1 MPNNNASSFEL
12 LKTKNIYAI
21 LDGDADFY
29 SSILDETVSMPYQTG
44 QDLVSTLNTFGNS
57 REYDK
62 SSRWEYVE
70 ELLDY
75 CITANRVS
83 ELLAYLFNI
92 KQFRDSLKGKPA
104 EEIKKQHE
112 AIVAAAIDAING
124 ELYFSGHKLKQSGN
138 TFIITSINKAT
149 AMKAPA
155 VKAINQAYIK
165 DIAERAHCDIE
176 QGNYDSALTKA
187 RTLLEEVFCN
197 VIERKGAKPANNGNI
212 GKLFSEAKEFYRM
225 HTNEDTDKR
234 ICNLINGLNK
244 IVDSIGDM
252 RNNQS
257 DAHGVGANRISIEDY
272 HARLAVNAAVNVA
285 DFMLAVA
292 NNAETNIH
300 KTAAY

>member
-1 MPNNNASSFEL
+1 MPKNNASSFEL

-29 SSILDETVSMPYQTG
+29 SSILDETVSMPYLTG
-44 QDLVSTLNTFGNS
+44 QDLVGILNTFGNS
-57 REYDK
+57 KEYDK

-75 CITANRVS
+75 CITANQVS

-104 EEIKKQHE
+104 KEIKKQHE

-138 TFIITSINKAT
+138 TFIITSIDKAT

-155 VKAINQAYIK
+155 VKAIDQDYIK
-165 DIAERAHCDIE
+165 DIAERAHDDIE

-212 GKLFSEAKEFYRM
+212 GKLFNEAKELYRM

-252 RNNQS
+252 RNNQN
-257 DAHGVGANRISIEDY
+257 DAHGVGTNRISIEDY

-285 DFMLAVA
+285 DFMLAIA
-292 NNAETNIH
+292 NNAESNIH